1 MRVRPS
7 LFVLLALSSC
17 NKDKAT
23 LPPGTDADRLIATV
37 ESLVPHGTSFDSA
50 LTELGSHG
58 LSCSFV
64 RDGSEFGAQYPDY
77 ILCAMVDSS
86 GSTPARA
93 YRVGLLLA
101 DGRVANV
108 LARSAAV
115 SP

>member
-7 LFVLLALSSC
+7 LLVLLVLSGC
-17 NKDKAT
+17 HKDKTT

-37 ESLVPHGTSFDSA
+37 ESLVPRGTSFDSA
-50 LTELGSHG
+50 LTELASHG
-58 LSCSFV
+58 HSCSIV
-64 RDGSEFGAQYPDY
+64 RDGSEFGTRYPDY
-77 ILCAMVDSS
+77 ILCAMLDSS

-101 DGRVANV
+101 DGRVTNV